1 MSVPLTNFLLAYSFL
16 VPTSPPLN
24 ITETNKTSTS
34 ITLSWDAVP
43 TQHRRGEKI
52 DYLVKV
58 VEHGGGNV
66 TQYNT
71 TKLSLTIGSL
81 KKFTF
86 YNITV
91 SARTSKGISNAST
104 VFRIQ
109 TAEDGK
115 PTVIIVRILLNQ
127 GSITRS
133 VAFVKRRFNKK
144 VYF

>member
-43 TQHRRGEKI
+43 TKHRRGEI
-52 DYLVKV
+52 GYLVKV

-71 TKLSLTIGSL
+71 TKQSLTIGPL

-127 GSITRS
+127 WSITRS
-133 VAFVKRRFNKK
+133 VAFVKRRFNK

>member
-43 TQHRRGEKI
+43 TKHRRGEI
-52 DYLVKV
+52 GYLVKV

-71 TKLSLTIGSL
+71 TKQSLTIGPL

-127 GSITRS
+127 WSITRS

>member
-43 TQHRRGEKI
+43 TKHRRGEI
-52 DYLVKV
+52 GYLVKV

-71 TKLSLTIGSL
+71 TKQSLTIGPL

-104 VFRIQ
+104 AFRIQ

-133 VAFVKRRFNKK
+133 VAFVKRRFNK

>member
-43 TQHRRGEKI
+43 TKHRRGEI
-52 DYLVKV
+52 GYLVKV
-58 VEHGGGNV
+58 VEHGGGNEE
-66 TQYNT
+66 QHNT
-71 TKLSLTIGSL
+71 TNRTLNISGL

-104 VFRIQ
+104 VFRVQ

-133 VAFVKRRFNKK
+133 VAFVKRRFNK

>member
-1 MSVPLTNFLLAYSFL
+1 M
-16 VPTSPPLN
+16 PT
-24 ITETNKTSTS
+24 K
-34 ITLSWDAVP
+34 
-43 TQHRRGEKI
+43 HRRGEI
-52 DYLVKV
+52 GYLVKV
-58 VEHGGGNV
+58 VEHGGGNEE
-66 TQYNT
+66 QHNT
-71 TKLSLTIGSL
+71 TTNRTLNISGL

-104 VFRIQ
+104 AFRIQ

-127 GSITRS
+127 GTITRS

>member
-1 MSVPLTNFLLAYSFL
+1 M
-16 VPTSPPLN
+16 PT
-24 ITETNKTSTS
+24 K
-34 ITLSWDAVP
+34 
-43 TQHRRGEKI
+43 HRRGEI
-52 DYLVKV
+52 GYLVKV

-71 TKLSLTIGSL
+71 TKQSLTIGPL

-104 VFRIQ
+104 VFRVQ

-127 GSITRS
+127 GTITRS

>member
-1 MSVPLTNFLLAYSFL
+1 MSVPLTNFLLAYLFL

-43 TQHRRGEKI
+43 TQHHRGI
-52 DYLVKV
+52 IIGYLVKV
-58 VEHGGGNV
+58 VEHGGGNEE
-66 TQYNT
+66 QHNT
-71 TKLSLTIGSL
+71 TNRTLNISGL

-104 VFRIQ
+104 VFRVQ

-127 GSITRS
+127 GPITRS